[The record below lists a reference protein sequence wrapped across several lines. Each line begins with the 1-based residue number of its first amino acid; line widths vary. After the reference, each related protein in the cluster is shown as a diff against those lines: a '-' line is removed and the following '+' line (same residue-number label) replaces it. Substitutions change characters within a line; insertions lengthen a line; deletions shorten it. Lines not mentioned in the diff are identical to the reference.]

1 MGELGGL
8 DLDAS
13 AYPRALGAGEA
24 PPVDL
29 AAGRWVLFQ
38 CPEDTGGGGQ
48 WWKEASDL
56 QCGNLVS
63 VLVLPQGLAISL
75 VETWCLSSQ
84 AFLFHRLVVVV

>member
-1 MGELGGL
+1 MVE
-8 DLDAS
+8 
-13 AYPRALGAGEA
+13 
-24 PPVDL
+24 
-29 AAGRWVLFQ
+29 
-38 CPEDTGGGGQ
+38 
-48 WWKEASDL
+48 EASDL